1 MSINKYK
8 CVPCEF
14 NCTKKQ
20 QYDKHLLTQKHE
32 NNTKFNTS
40 VNYQCISCKK
50 EYNTKR
56 GYDQH
61 LDTQKHKNNVIII
74 QDNLIRCIPCQ
85 LNISNKSNYA
95 KHINTRKHKHNQE
108 CKTVEQVKEDPN
120 LIQYVIEQLNKQNE
134 NMTELIKKVGNTT
147 IDNSV
152 NTTIDKSR
160 KTFNL
165 HFFLNEQCK
174 DAINWTDFIKSI
186 TISLEDIDMNSNITD
201 KVTNVICKELDKLG
215 VYKRPI
221 HCTDIKRHKACI
233 KDNGQWNKEQ
243 DTLLKQGVTK
253 VSCKF
258 QEVMTSWGKDHPLW
272 HENQELSEQFI
283 DMLNIY
289 MRHPTEDKCINT
301 ILKHSVIEN

>member
-1 MSINKYK
+1 MSIEYR
-8 CVPCEF
+8 CVSCEF
-14 NCTKKQ
+14 KCTKKQ
-20 QYDKHLLTQKHE
+20 QYDQHLLTQKHA
-32 NNTKFNTS
+32 NTTTLS
-40 VNYQCISCKK
+40 LNYPCLPCNK

-61 LDTQKHKNNVIII
+61 VLTQKHKTNAMST
-74 QDNLIRCIPCQ
+74 LIRCETCQ
-85 LNISNKSNYA
+85 MSVSNKSNLT
-95 KHINTRKHKHNQE
+95 KHMNTRKHLFNMNKLGDSA
-108 CKTVEQVKEDPN
+108 VDQVKEDPN
-120 LIQYVIEQLNKQNE
+120 LIKYVMDQLNKQNE
-134 NMTELIKKVGNTT
+134 NMTELIKKVGTTT

-152 NTTIDKSR
+152 SIDNSR

-186 TISLEDIDMNSNITD
+186 TVSLEDIDLHSNITD

-233 KDNGQWNKEQ
+233 KDNGHWNKEQ
-243 DTLLKQGVTK
+243 DALLKQGVTN
-253 VSCKF
+253 VSGKF
-258 QEVMTSWGKDHPLW
+258 QEVMANWGKDHPLW
-272 HENQELSEQFI
+272 HESQELSDQFI

-289 MRHPTEDKCINT
+289 RRQPTDKCITT
-301 ILKHSVIEN
+301 ILKHSAI